1 MSADA
6 ADRPRYS
13 VPPPVPP
20 IAALVSIVVLD
31 QFAPVSFLP
40 HRVALAVG
48 IPLLVL
54 GLGLWLWG
62 MASLSRR
69 GESPDP
75 FKPTG
80 QVLTGGA
87 LRVSRNPIYTGGT
100 HRAPRLG
107 AAPRYGHGR
116 CGCCRPRAHRA
127 QPGACGRAVPGAEVR
142 RRVPRLSVARSSL
155 ALATYQANVRH
166 RVRNISEPTAAEV
179 KLGIVDAAFAGLV
192 GTVVGAVIS
201 VAGTGLWST
210 AAARDRA
217 RNELRG
223 ALALVANELEDN
235 ARRLK
240 AHAGAEA
247 LSEWMTFG
255 NWDRAKPVFYDLRY
269 RDVTLWD
276 AVVRAEADLFD
287 FKSRR
292 RRDPPS
298 ADAID
303 GLWRQVETARKQ
315 LDAEPRRPWGV
326 WRRPGDP

>member
-100 HRAPRLG
+100 IGLLGLALLLDTAAGVAVVVVLALTAHNLVLAEERYLEQKFGDEYRAYRS
-107 AAPRYGHGR
+107 H
-116 CGCCRPRAHRA
+116 
-127 QPGACGRAVPGAEVR
+127 VR
-142 RRVPRLSVARSSL
+142 RWL
-155 ALATYQANVRH
+155 
-166 RVRNISEPTAAEV
+166 
-179 KLGIVDAAFAGLV
+179 
-192 GTVVGAVIS
+192 
-201 VAGTGLWST
+201 
-210 AAARDRA
+210 
-217 RNELRG
+217 
-223 ALALVANELEDN
+223 
-235 ARRLK
+235 
-240 AHAGAEA
+240 
-247 LSEWMTFG
+247 
-255 NWDRAKPVFYDLRY
+255 
-269 RDVTLWD
+269 
-276 AVVRAEADLFD
+276 
-287 FKSRR
+287 
-292 RRDPPS
+292 
-298 ADAID
+298 
-303 GLWRQVETARKQ
+303 
-315 LDAEPRRPWGV
+315 
-326 WRRPGDP
+326 